1 MAQVLS
7 DGGGDQL
14 RRTITV
20 PQGVALYL
28 GTVVGAGVLLLP
40 GLAARSPDAGGVATY
55 AGQAFSAAASMV
67 TGWFYFIPA
76 ATAQALVALTGVY
89 YVAPCLGL
97 GRAGIFAASGLIL
110 LVATAVNMRG
120 ITVSGRLQL
129 GFSAIGTA
137 GVAIFF
143 AFFGWEAITHLS
155 AECWDPARDVPRR
168 RDLLPGSLTAF
179 VSRGGAIAASGLAVA
194 PDVSIPVA
202 RARGYGESGAPVR
215 DHGSGHGS

>member
-89 YVAPCLGL
+89 YVAPYLGL

-129 GFSAIGTA
+129 GFSDRHGGGGNLLRVLRLGGHHPPVGRVPGPGPGRAPTPRPSSGKPHRLRIPRGRYRGVWPSCGT
-137 GVAIFF
+137 GRVD
-143 AFFGWEAITHLS
+143 S
-155 AECWDPARDVPRR
+155 
-168 RDLLPGSLTAF
+168 GSQ
-179 VSRGGAIAASGLAVA
+179 GQGL
-194 PDVSIPVA
+194 
-202 RARGYGESGAPVR
+202 R
-215 DHGSGHGS
+215 